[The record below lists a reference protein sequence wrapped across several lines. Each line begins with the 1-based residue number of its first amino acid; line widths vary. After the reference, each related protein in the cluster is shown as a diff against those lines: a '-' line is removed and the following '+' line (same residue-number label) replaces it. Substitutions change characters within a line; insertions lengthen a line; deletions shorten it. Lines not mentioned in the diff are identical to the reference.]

1 MDLALFG
8 YNLLVSTV
16 GYGAFKLLQ
25 LSNGFRCEAT
35 FWEGRLGVYGPD
47 HADLKTERPRFWFH
61 AASIGEVTGSVATVH
76 LLRQRCPSA
85 TIWLT
90 VGTPQGLR
98 FAHEQLGDIA
108 TVLPFPLDF
117 PWVLK
122 RAMQTFQPDLY
133 VALES
138 EFWPSLFGF
147 LRRYQVPAV
156 LLNGKL
162 SRKSARRY
170 AFLRPLYQPIFQ
182 QFRWLAMHSP
192 ADREHALLLG
202 AAPERVHVLGSAK
215 YDCLLTR
222 TLKGNQTGWQRILR
236 LEPDTVVLVGGS
248 LRRSEC
254 TALLHVFQQLSETV
268 PHLVG
273 IFAPRHLHR
282 LPTMIEWLR
291 ERQIPFQL
299 LSHLKQAEQI
309 REAQVILVDQMGV
322 LFDLYALGH
331 LIFCGGTLEPI
342 GGHNIL
348 EPVAWG
354 KPVFYGPHLESVK
367 EEHTL
372 LQGAGGGRLVPDATA
387 LLQEWRHWAGNI
399 PELMAHGERAKEVI
413 QKLGGVAEKQVDL
426 MLASLYGANRSR
438 CQGATPSEREL
449 FNR

>member
-1 MDLALFG
+1 VLDLALFG

-25 LSNGFRCEAT
+25 VSDGFKRDAL
-35 FWEGRLGVYGPD
+35 FWKGRLGGYGPD
-47 HADLKTERPRFWFH
+47 HYDLKTGRPRFWFH
-61 AASIGEVTGSVATVH
+61 AASIGEVTGAVATVH
-76 LLRQRCPSA
+76 SLRRRCPASI
-85 TIWLT
+85 IWLT
-90 VGTPQGLR
+90 VGTPQGLH

-122 RAMQTFQPDLY
+122 RAVQTLQPDLY

-138 EFWPSLFGF
+138 EFWPGLFGL
-147 LRRYQVPAV
+147 LRQCRVPAV

-162 SRKSARRY
+162 SRRSARRY
-170 AFLRPLYQPIFQ
+170 ACLRPLFQPIFQ

-192 ADREHALLLG
+192 ADREGALLLG
-202 AAPERVHVLGSAK
+202 APPERVQVLGSAK

-222 TLKGNQTGWQRILR
+222 TLKGNQTDWRRILR
-236 LEPDTVVLVGGS
+236 LEPDTPVLMGGS

-254 TALLHVFQQLSETV
+254 ITLLHIFQQLGETV
-268 PHLVG
+268 PQLVG

-282 LPTMIEWLR
+282 LPAMMEWLR
-291 ERQIPFQL
+291 ERQVPFQL
-299 LSHLKQAEQI
+299 LSHLRRREQI
-309 REAQVILVDQMGV
+309 REARVILVDQMGV

-367 EEHTL
+367 EEHNL
-372 LQGAGGGRLVPDATA
+372 LQGAGGGRTVVDATA
-387 LLQEWRHWAGNI
+387 LLQEWRHWVGNL
-399 PELMAHGERAKEVI
+399 PELMGYGEKAREAI

-426 MLASLYGANRSR
+426 LMASLYGANRSK
-438 CQGATPSEREL
+438 
-449 FNR
+449 